1 MLNDQPARRSTPE
14 LFIEPG
20 WPLSSLRTTEQCDK
34 ARDTLVT
41 AIAKMR
47 ARFAVQKNAMAG
59 GGFDEERAFRARQA
73 LRFKKQALQRTTE
86 IRAKL
91 ARSEKIEG
99 QDRRILDI
107 LRAMVPEAFAAAIK
121 EARERYPEIEWRT

>member
-1 MLNDQPARRSTPE
+1 
-14 LFIEPG
+14 
-20 WPLSSLRTTEQCDK
+20 
-34 ARDTLVT
+34 
-41 AIAKMR
+41 MR